1 MNKTYLNELLGRVTV
16 GSTSADQAVL
26 KELADNYDIKETIG
40 EYDAAIKNAYCPF
53 SPVVL

>member
-40 EYDAAIKNAYCPF
+40 EYE
-53 SPVVL
+53 